1 MQTLLPEH
9 QVKDLHSEH
18 APVDIVLFQPDDI
31 IVVKGQIV
39 FIREDSIQI
48 GLAQYGLYQEHSIP
62 DGSSVEVQDN
72 HEVLLG

>member
-18 APVDIVLFQPDDI
+18 AAVDIVLFQPDDI

-48 GLAQYGLYQEHSIP
+48 GLARLKVCAVAKRERLTFLAERDMRFWQAS
-62 DGSSVEVQDN
+62 
-72 HEVLLG
+72 